1 MSVYHLDSVWYYGDV
16 DFKPQLM
23 WNGSSDREIKVI
35 MFSKYTKHN
44 NNFDKIVVYMYHQT
58 TVA

>member
-1 MSVYHLDSVWYYGDV
+1 
-16 DFKPQLM
+16 M
-23 WNGSSDREIKVI
+23 WNGGSDHEIKVI